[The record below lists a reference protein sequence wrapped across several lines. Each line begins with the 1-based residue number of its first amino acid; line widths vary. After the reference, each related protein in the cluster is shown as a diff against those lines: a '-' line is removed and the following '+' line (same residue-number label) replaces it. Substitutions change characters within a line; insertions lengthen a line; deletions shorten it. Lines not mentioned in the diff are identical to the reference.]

1 MRKKRRAEA
10 SIGSETV
17 TLLKFFILFLAL
29 LGTPLFII
37 ISALAL
43 FSFYGEGIDISVV
56 IIEMARLA
64 DTPLLL
70 SLPLFIFAGTL
81 LSESGAPQRMLRV
94 FQLLLGWMPGGLA
107 VVSLVVCA
115 VFTAFTGASGVTIFA
130 LGGLL
135 MPALLRDRYSEK
147 FSLGLITSS
156 GSLGLLFPPS
166 LPLILYGVISGAR
179 IDHLFLAGIL
189 PGLLMLALLVGYSIK
204 KSPAPVTQYQAPTRA
219 EIFAGLRDA
228 AWELPL
234 PVIVL
239 GGIYGGIFVAGEA
252 AAVTALYVIVVEVFI
267 KGDVSFARLRKS
279 MIQSMM
285 LFGGIL
291 VILAA
296 SMASTNYL
304 VDMQV
309 PTRIFEFIKQYID
322 NKYTFLLL
330 LNIFLLIVGSMLD
343 IFSALVLV
351 VPLIVP
357 IAEGYDVNL
366 IHLGIIFLTNLQIG
380 YCTPP
385 VGLNLFLASYR
396 FDKPVV
402 QLYSATLPFLLLL
415 MVTLLLITY
424 FPLLS
429 LFLVGLW
436 G

>member
-1 MRKKRRAEA
+1 MALLRYL
-10 SIGSETV
+10 
-17 TLLKFFILFLAL
+17 TLLLAL
-29 LGTPLFII
+29 LGTPLFVV

-43 FSFYGEGIDISVV
+43 VSFYSVGIDLSVV
-56 IIEMARLA
+56 IIEMSRLS

-81 LSESGAPQRMLRV
+81 LSESGAPRRILHLSH
-94 FQLLLGWMPGGLA
+94 LLLGWMPGGLA
-107 VVSLVVCA
+107 VVSLMVCA

-135 MPALLRDRYSEK
+135 FPALVKDRYSEK

-166 LPLILYGVISGAR
+166 LPLILYGVISETR
-179 IDHLFLAGIL
+179 IDQLFLAGIV
-189 PGLLMLALLVGYSIK
+189 PGLLMLFLLVCFSMK
-204 KSPAPVTQYQAPTRA
+204 KSPKKREDISRPTVA
-219 EIFAGLRDA
+219 DIVAGLKES

-234 PVIVL
+234 PLIVL
-239 GGIYGGIFVAGEA
+239 GGIYGGFFVAGEA
-252 AAVTALYVIVVEVFI
+252 AAVTALYVLVVQVFVLRDI
-267 KGDVSFARLRKS
+267 PISRLPAI
-279 MIQSMM
+279 MVQSMM

-296 SMASTNYL
+296 SMASTNFL
-304 VDMQV
+304 VDMEV
-309 PTRIFEFIKQYID
+309 PGRLFEFISNYITS
-322 NKYTFLLL
+322 KYTFLLL
-330 LNIFLLIVGSMLD
+330 LNVFLLVVGSMLD

-357 IAEGYDVNL
+357 IAVGYDVDL

-396 FDKPVV
+396 FDRPVV
-402 QLYSATLPFLLLL
+402 ELYSATLPFLALL
-415 MVTLLLITY
+415 MATLVLITY
-424 FPLLS
+424 FPFLS
-429 LFLVGLW
+429 LFLVRLW

>member
-1 MRKKRRAEA
+1 MLSK
-10 SIGSETV
+10 IV
-17 TLLKFFILFLAL
+17 LLFLAL

-43 FSFYGEGIDISVV
+43 LSFYSEGIDISVV

-81 LSESGAPQRMLRV
+81 LSESGAPQRMLRLS
-94 FQLLLGWMPGGLA
+94 QLLLGWMPGGLA
-107 VVSLVVCA
+107 VVALVVCA
-115 VFTAFTGASGVTIFA
+115 IFTAFTGASGVTIFA

-135 MPALLRDRYSEK
+135 MPALLQDGYSEK

-166 LPLILYGVISGAR
+166 LPLILYGVISETR
-179 IDHLFLAGIL
+179 IDQLFLAGIL
-189 PGLLMLALLVGYSIK
+189 PGLLMLVLLVGYSIK
-204 KSPAPVTQYQAPTRA
+204 KSPVSKEKYQAPTRG
-219 EIFAGLRDA
+219 EIWAGLRET

-252 AAVTALYVIVVEVFI
+252 AAVTALYVMVVEVFI
-267 KGDVSFARLRKS
+267 KRDVSLRKLPAS
-279 MIQSMM
+279 MVQSMV

-304 VDMQV
+304 VDLQV
-309 PTRIFEFIKQYID
+309 PSHIFDFMKQYISS
-322 NKYTFLLL
+322 KYTFLLL
-330 LNIFLLIVGSMLD
+330 LNVFLLIVGSMLD

-357 IAEGYDVNL
+357 VAEGYGVNL
-366 IHLGIIFLTNLQIG
+366 THLGIIFLTNLQIG

-396 FDKPVV
+396 FNKPVV
-402 QLYSATLPFLLLL
+402 QLYSATFPFLLLL
-415 MVTLLLITY
+415 LLTLLIITY
-424 FPLLS
+424 FPFFS

>member
-1 MRKKRRAEA
+1 M
-10 SIGSETV
+10 S
-17 TLLKFFILFLAL
+17 LLKIFTIVMAL
-29 LGTPLFII
+29 LGTPLFVV

-43 FSFYGEGIDISVV
+43 LSFYNVGIDLSVV
-56 IIEMARLA
+56 IIEMSRLA

-81 LSESGAPQRMLRV
+81 LSESGTANRLLRLSHL
-94 FQLLLGWMPGGLA
+94 FLGWLPGGLA
-107 VVSLVVCA
+107 VISLLVCA
-115 VFTAFTGASGVTIFA
+115 IFTAFTGASGVTIFA
-130 LGGLL
+130 VGGLL
-135 MPALLRDRYSEK
+135 FPALIKDNYSEK
-147 FSLGLITSS
+147 FSLGLLTSS

-179 IDHLFLAGIL
+179 VDRLFLAGIF
-189 PGLLMLALLVGYSIK
+189 PGLLMLSLLVGYSMK
-204 KSPAPVTQYQAPTRA
+204 KGGVTGKKQTTSRNETTEALK
-219 EIFAGLRDA
+219 EA

-239 GGIYGGIFVAGEA
+239 GGIYGGIFVASEA
-252 AAVTALYVIVVEVFI
+252 AAVTALYVLIIEVFI
-267 KGDVSFARLRKS
+267 YRDIPLSRLPGV
-279 MIQSMM
+279 MVQSMV

-291 VILAA
+291 AVLAA
-296 SMASTNYL
+296 SMASTNFL
-304 VDMQV
+304 VDQEV
-309 PTRIFEFIKQYID
+309 PMRLFELIREYISS
-322 NKYTFLLL
+322 KYTFLLI

-357 IAEGYDVNL
+357 IANAYGVDL

-396 FDKPVV
+396 FERSIVE
-402 QLYSATLPFLLLL
+402 LYVATLPFLALLVL
-415 MVTLLLITY
+415 TLVIITY